1 MPSALTER
9 YLSIKQSIP
18 ANITLVVVSKFQP
31 IESIQ
36 ALYDAGHRIFGE
48 NRVQELMEKQ
58 PKLPTDIQWHCIG
71 TLQTNKV
78 KYIAPFVSLI
88 HSVDSQK
95 LLLEIDKQAKKNN
108 RVIDCLLEMFV
119 AQEETKHGLSFEEA
133 ETIFSSTAL
142 SNVRI
147 KGFMGMA
154 TNTDNKEQVQNEFQT
169 LAGFYKKHEAQYNLE
184 YLSMGMS
191 GDYKIAIEEGS
202 NMIRVGSIIFSEKL
216 KV

>member
-1 MPSALTER
+1 MPSTLTER
-9 YLSIKQSIP
+9 YLSIRQSIP
-18 ANITLVVVSKFQP
+18 AHVTLVVVSKFQP

-36 ALYDAGHRIFGE
+36 AIYDAGQGVFGE

-58 PKLPTDIQWHCIG
+58 PKLPADIQWHCIG

-108 RVIDCLLEMFV
+108 RIIDCLLEMFI
-119 AQEETKHGLSFEEA
+119 AKEESKHGLSFEEA
-133 ETIFSSTAL
+133 EAILTAPAL
-142 SNVRI
+142 SNMRI

-154 TNTDNKEQVQNEFQT
+154 TNTDDKEHVRNEFRN
-169 LAGFYKKHEAQYNLE
+169 LATFYKKHQAQYNLQ

-191 GDYKIAIEEGS
+191 GDYQIAIEEGS
-202 NMIRVGSIIFSEKL
+202 NMVRIGSSIFGERK
-216 KV
+216 